1 MFNWF
6 ILILILKFW
15 CYQPYDLRNHSLQTR
30 SKTERLEPKLLY
42 SVKQTIK
49 GFQWIAPFNNNP
61 IHRDSHDRT
70 NRTNNQRQK
79 YWISK
84 RWFSAGF
91 IDKRD
96 RETVWQ
102 DEDDIWPF
110 YHFDF
115 SGGWFGTIELTIQFE
130 CDDSTMMIP
139 LQYCI

>member
-1 MFNWF
+1 MTYA
-6 ILILILKFW
+6 IIIVIPGDVQLIHSNFDFEVLVL
-15 CYQPYDLRNHSLQTR
+15 PTTYDLRNHSLQTR
-30 SKTERLEPKLLY
+30 SKTERLESKLLY

-110 YHFDF
+110 YHFD
-115 SGGWFGTIELTIQFE
+115 LVAA
-130 CDDSTMMIP
+130 DSA
-139 LQYCI
+139 LSS